1 VNVHRR
7 QIWTVRLDPTVSNE
21 QAGSRPCIVIS
32 SDRFNS
38 LPIQYC
44 IVVPL
49 TSRDR
54 RLPHHV
60 AVFDDGSLRRPSWAM
75 CEAVRSVS
83 IERLGAHI
91 GTADPAT
98 TEAIV
103 RQIGRWIEAERL
115 R

>member
-7 QIWTVRLDPTVSNE
+7 QIWTVRLDPTVFNE

-44 IVVPL
+44 I
-49 TSRDR
+49 
-54 RLPHHV
+54 
-60 AVFDDGSLRRPSWAM
+60 
-75 CEAVRSVS
+75 
-83 IERLGAHI
+83 
-91 GTADPAT
+91 
-98 TEAIV
+98 
-103 RQIGRWIEAERL
+103 RWIEAERL